1 VNLSSRGTHL
11 ISRAF
16 ALGIALS
23 SSMPGQ
29 AVSNGPILYRIV
41 LPRATVCV
49 GDRQLEVE
57 SELRNIG
64 LHPVSLSPAGIRA
77 QVSFANR
84 PCSLKDGFRSNN
96 ISSDPNP
103 AWKGG
108 SIVTLAPGE
117 SYRKALK
124 LELDP
129 DFFPEGVYR
138 VQIGYSGR
146 YGAVGR
152 AGLFVGMLDSN
163 EVLFEVEDCSDSPAQ
178 KH

>member
-1 VNLSSRGTHL
+1 MALSGRTTSL
-11 ISRAF
+11 ILRAV
-16 ALGIALS
+16 ALGIVLS
-23 SSMPGQ
+23 GSMLGQ
-29 AVSNGPILYRIV
+29 TVSNGPILYRIV

-49 GDRQLEVE
+49 GDRQLEVD

-64 LHPVSLSPAGIRA
+64 QHAVSLSPAGIGA

-84 PCSLKDGFRSNN
+84 PCSLKDGFRSNTV
-96 ISSDPNP
+96 SGDPDP

-117 SYRKALK
+117 SFRKTLK

-129 DFFPEGVYR
+129 DFFAEGVCR
-138 VQIGYSGR
+138 VRIAYSGR
-146 YGAVGR
+146 YGGAGR
-152 AGLFVGMLDSN
+152 TGLFVGMLDSN
-163 EVLFEVEDCSDSPAQ
+163 EVLFEVEDCSDSSAR